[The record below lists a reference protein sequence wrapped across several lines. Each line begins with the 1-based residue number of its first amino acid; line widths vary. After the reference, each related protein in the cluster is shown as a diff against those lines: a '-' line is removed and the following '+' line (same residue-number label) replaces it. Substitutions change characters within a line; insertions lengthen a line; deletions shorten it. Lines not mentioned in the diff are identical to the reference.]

1 MCFWTSGHYIYY
13 QNISKSHKA
22 WTWTHSRS
30 LLFHDGYTICK
41 WFIANIG
48 VNTDMYNHIG
58 GYVHISQNK
67 QNILVAWILGPW
79 GSHFAED
86 QEASVTWLMIIFSD
100 RPYWPIGSLEMPCIS
115 AERSWSQLETLQ
127 VTTLLDQNCLGE
139 GSERT
144 QGGSPCWSKL
154 DGF

>member
-30 LLFHDGYTICK
+30 LLFRDGHTICK
-41 WFIANIG
+41 WFVANIG

-67 QNILVAWILGPW
+67 QNTLVAWILGSL
-79 GSHFAED
+79 GSH
-86 QEASVTWLMIIFSD
+86 WGPRGFSD
-100 RPYWPIGSLEMPCIS
+100 LAADHPFGSALLTHWEPRNALHFCW
-115 AERSWSQLETLQ
+115 SWSQLETLQ